1 MASFLYDEGRKMLG
15 GIGTHTTQIN
25 FDTAALAV
33 FFVDEADD
41 TISQTADV
49 DAADR
54 TAAAQVPDFASA
66 PTIANNVSTIDS
78 SVLKVTGDN
87 TLFTALDDDPVES
100 YDIFVDSGT
109 DTTSGLIS
117 NHDDATGLPLDPSGG
132 NVTIV
137 WAATGIWRF

>member
-1 MASFLYDEGRKMLG
+1 MIG
-15 GIGTHTTQIN
+15 GIGTHSTTIN
-25 FDTAALAV
+25 FDTATLGV

-41 TISQTADV
+41 TISQTSDV

-66 PTIANNVSTIDS
+66 PNITTNASTITS
-78 SVLKVTGDN
+78 NVLMVDGDD

-100 YDIFVDSGT
+100 YDIFIDSGT
-109 DTTSGLIS
+109 DTTSPLIS

-137 WAATGIWRF
+137 WGATGIYRF